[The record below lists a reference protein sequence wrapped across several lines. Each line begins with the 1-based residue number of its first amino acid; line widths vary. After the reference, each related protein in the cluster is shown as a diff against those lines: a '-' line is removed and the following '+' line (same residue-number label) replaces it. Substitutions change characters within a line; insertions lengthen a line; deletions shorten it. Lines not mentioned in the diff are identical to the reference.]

1 MTNRDA
7 QIAFLTNGKGTEVGK
22 KREGECVEQP
32 LEKRSKGVA
41 AHTSRT
47 WTDKVAEFREWLFMK
62 LDGVCE
68 YGE

>member
-1 MTNRDA
+1 MH
-7 QIAFLTNGKGTEVGK
+7 K
-22 KREGECVEQP
+22 CVEQP